1 MVPVS
6 ALIKG
11 LKCGSL
17 KYFGHWGWY
26 GRVRRTGRG
35 HTPKAANDSGPGH
48 LYVTS
53 GYSDIIIATCLLIR
67 SQWTSEM
74 REKRLKL
81 RLMYK
86 GSKFLCCSNVGFFAV
101 KVWRL

>member
-1 MVPVS
+1 MVGCW
-6 ALIKG
+6 G
-11 LKCGSL
+11 LG
-17 KYFGHWGWY
+17 GG
-26 GRVRRTGRG
+26 
-35 HTPKAANDSGPGH
+35 TPKAANDSGPGH
-48 LYVTS
+48 LSVTR
-53 GYSDIIIATCLLIR
+53 GYSDIIIATCLLIG

-86 GSKFLCCSNVGFFAV
+86 DSKFLCCSNVRFFAV